1 MLTHLNNLWQRLRAS
16 LWLVPSVM
24 CLAAFG
30 LALLA
35 DKLDRIYHVSG
46 DGRWPKWLIYQ
57 GDLEGARTLLSSV
70 AGSMITVAGTTFSIT
85 MVVLQLASSQFG
97 PRLLTN
103 FMRDTGN
110 QFVLGT
116 FVSTFLY
123 CLLALGNG
131 GGISGEPPA
140 VSATLGLL
148 LAVLSVFVF
157 IYFIHHVSSTIRA
170 EHVVQ
175 MVAFGSVNAIKRLTS
190 PSEQDV
196 DQDFSLD
203 DALSGH
209 EIHVRALRSGYL
221 QAIDEQGLSDTA
233 SSLDGVFKVHF
244 RPGKFITAN
253 DCLATLF
260 TSQAKN
266 KNSDDYSGYF
276 IIGHCRTDEQ
286 DPEYGISQLVE
297 VAVRALSPGI
307 NDPHTAISCIDWL
320 NSGLKEIANQ
330 PLKSDYCCDEEGELR
345 LVRCNSDFAGLLNTA
360 YDQIRQNS
368 IASPA
373 VAIHLA
379 EALADLYQV
388 TESETRRGSVH
399 HQAQLILTAAKQS
412 QWLESDL
419 EDLENRY
426 QRLN

>member
-1 MLTHLNNLWQRLRAS
+1 MLTHLNNLWHRLRSS

-35 DKLDRIYHVSG
+35 DKLDRIYHAYG
-46 DGRWPKWLIYQ
+46 DSLWPKWLIYQ

-131 GGISGEPPA
+131 GGIIGEPPV

-175 MVAFGSVNAIKRLTS
+175 LAAFGSVNAIKRLTS
-190 PSEQDV
+190 PSEQDL
-196 DQDFSLD
+196 DQGISLD
-203 DALSGH
+203 DALTGH
-209 EIHVRALRSGYL
+209 ETNVRASRSGYL

-233 SSLDGVFKVHF
+233 TRQDGVFKMHF
-244 RPGKFITAN
+244 RPGKFVTVN
-253 DCLATLF
+253 DCVATLF
-260 TSQAKN
+260 TSQTETIAMM
-266 KNSDDYSGYF
+266 
-276 IIGHCRTDEQ
+276 II
-286 DPEYGISQLVE
+286 
-297 VAVRALSPGI
+297 AVTLSS
-307 NDPHTAISCIDWL
+307 A
-320 NSGLKEIANQ
+320 
-330 PLKSDYCCDEEGELR
+330 
-345 LVRCNSDFAGLLNTA
+345 
-360 YDQIRQNS
+360 
-368 IASPA
+368 
-373 VAIHLA
+373 
-379 EALADLYQV
+379 
-388 TESETRRGSVH
+388 
-399 HQAQLILTAAKQS
+399 TAAPT
-412 QWLESDL
+412 
-419 EDLENRY
+419 NRI
-426 QRLN
+426 RNTVLANW